1 MLKQKK
7 YIIPIAVLIFFGV
20 VLVLVSKLSPAADRQ
35 YKVKKGN
42 LEVVINSKG
51 EINGEKYTEIN
62 LPSAIC
68 DESLRVYQFKI
79 TDVTQEGKEVKK
91 GDFIAK
97 IDEGAFANQ
106 MQSII
111 TQKEVVDAE
120 LKNAM
125 IDSAVSMNGRR
136 ENIKNALLDLQY
148 NKIDLEQSKFESEA
162 YQRKTKMQYQKAEIS
177 LDKLRRDYL
186 LEKNRL
192 KMRVGRSEERVADF
206 DAKIK
211 KYEVAIAS
219 TTITAPDKGIVM
231 FAKSR
236 STGKS
241 LGKDSEMDI
250 YRPLVATLPD
260 MSSVVTETYIREIDI
275 AKINVNDSV
284 RITFGALPDKVFWG
298 KVFFIATIGEDHKDF
313 DMKAFKVKIRFDK
326 TDKDMKP
333 GMSSNND
340 IIVASYSNRLL
351 VPLKAVFTLNKKQIV
366 YVKQGTEIIS
376 KVVKTIAQDD
386 EFAVVENNIQE
397 GDIVLL
403 YHPEGIDEPSDEV
416 ASR

>member
-62 LPSAIC
+62 LPSVIC

>member
-20 VLVLVSKLSPAADRQ
+20 VLLLVSKLSPAADRQ

-62 LPSAIC
+62 LPSVIC